1 MKPTHFPTK
10 LAQLLKSWAFW
21 LALVLL
27 ALVRVVVEEGTKPR
41 YMLLTPWEKGQ
52 VEFVNTVTGRPVLL
66 EFHLLWAFQGFQAF
80 TDPET
85 EAYYTAGEYPWNQ
98 ALAKE
103 RRKVLAYCSE
113 VGLALKLGGTWF
125 RVQKG
130 CLRLR
135 LLWPPNLW
143 ISGRPGAPPV
153 R

>member
-1 MKPTHFPTK
+1 MKPAPFPTK
-10 LAQLLKSWAFW
+10 LAQLPRSWAFW
-21 LALVLL
+21 SALVLL
-27 ALVRVVVEEGTKPR
+27 ALVRVVAVEEGAKR
-41 YMLLTPWEKGQ
+41 QYLLLTPWEKGQ
-52 VEFVNTVTGRPVLL
+52 VEFVNTVTGKPVLL
-66 EFHLLWAFQGFQAF
+66 EFHPLWAFQGFQAY

-113 VGLALKLGGTWF
+113 VGLALRLGGTWF

-135 LLWPPNLW
+135 LLWPP
-143 ISGRPGAPPV
+143 
-153 R
+153 